1 MCFYLFLFS
10 LSTLRARIGTWGKE
24 RRKIL
29 ESRATNE
36 GSCYSP
42 FNTASKVFTSAGL
55 LALRFLGVLLEFRG
69 LFVLAAEEEGKGA
82 ALFLPPGRLFVL
94 FSDSRFV
101 ISMHSVGKW
110 EGFAKMAVGVYFLVG
125 VLLHSSDRNETQSSD
140 FNIMPALNPGFILFV
155 VVFCLC

>member
-1 MCFYLFLFS
+1 
-10 LSTLRARIGTWGKE
+10 
-24 RRKIL
+24 L

-110 EGFAKMAVGVYFLVG
+110 EGFAKMAVGVYSLVG
-125 VLLHSSDRNETQSSD
+125 VLLHSSD
-140 FNIMPALNPGFILFV
+140 
-155 VVFCLC
+155 

>member
-1 MCFYLFLFS
+1 M
-10 LSTLRARIGTWGKE
+10 
-24 RRKIL
+24 
-29 ESRATNE
+29 ESRATDE

-55 LALRFLGVLLEFRG
+55 LALCFLGVLLEFRG

-82 ALFLPPGRLFVL
+82 AIFLPPGRLFVL

-110 EGFAKMAVGVYFLVG
+110 EGFAKMAVGVYSLVG
-125 VLLHSSDRNETQSSD
+125 VLLHSSDLNEIQSSD
-140 FNIMPALNPGFILFV
+140 FNILPALNSSSNLSTV
-155 VVFCLC
+155 VSWVC

>member
-1 MCFYLFLFS
+1 MCFYLSLFL

-110 EGFAKMAVGVYFLVG
+110 EGFAKMAMGVYSLVG
-125 VLLHSSDRNETQSSD
+125 VLLHSSDLNEIQSSD
-140 FNIMPALNPGFILFV
+140 LNILPALNSSSNLSTV
-155 VVFCLC
+155 VSWVC

>member
-82 ALFLPPGRLFVL
+82 ALFLPLGRLFVP

-110 EGFAKMAVGVYFLVG
+110 EGFAKMAVGVYSLVG
-125 VLLHSSDRNETQSSD
+125 VLLHSSDLNEIQSSD
-140 FNIMPALNPGFILFV
+140 FSILPALNSSSNLSTV
-155 VVFCLC
+155 VSWVC